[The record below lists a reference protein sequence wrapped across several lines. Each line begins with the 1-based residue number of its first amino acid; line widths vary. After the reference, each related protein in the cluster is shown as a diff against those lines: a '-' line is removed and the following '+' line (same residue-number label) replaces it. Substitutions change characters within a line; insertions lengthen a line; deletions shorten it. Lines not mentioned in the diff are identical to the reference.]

1 MNVAQSRNKPV
12 RFFMVSALKGAVC
25 QKPIL
30 TEKRLGYQTVPFSF
44 L

>member
-1 MNVAQSRNKPV
+1 MYPEVANKSVSFLLAPV
-12 RFFMVSALKGAVC
+12 PKGAVC

-30 TEKRLGYQTVPFSF
+30 TDKRLGYQTAPFVF